1 MSSSWLLPSLICVAR
16 HWKQTKLISRCFP
29 EFTRSK
35 DIFPQT
41 SIIWVISHTFR
52 MTTIQRWNH
61 DTSTTNIKLID
72 QNESLALSTNE
83 NDCFIELIAYI
94 LRKCWQKDWKVTN
107 LWKLGTN
114 SDTKWISNASDVREY
129 AIHGP
134 LVWLKRTLNMY
145 VNAVLST
152 SIERSFHSQPSFLV
166 VLVFFCSFESFYL
179 SNLILCRFLKKD
191 SFCSLSKKLRQN
203 LVHTAVN

>member
-1 MSSSWLLPSLICVAR
+1 M
-16 HWKQTKLISRCFP
+16 ISRCFP
-29 EFTRSK
+29 EFTRSR

-41 SIIWVISHTFR
+41 SIIWVASHTFR

>member
-1 MSSSWLLPSLICVAR
+1 MEYCFLEFNIKSAQNQWCYRARAVVDSFPASSMLRGTEIKWSWYLGVSQSSRGAGISFRRRLLYESL
-16 HWKQTKLISRCFP
+16 
-29 EFTRSK
+29 
-35 DIFPQT
+35 
-41 SIIWVISHTFR
+41 HTLFVW
-52 MTTIQRWNH
+52 QRWNH

-94 LRKCWQKDWKVTN
+94 LRKCGQKDWKVTN

-114 SDTKWISNASDVREY
+114 SDTKWISNASDVREC

-134 LVWLKRTLNMY
+134 QVWLKRTLNMY

-152 SIERSFHSQPSFLV
+152 SIERSFHS
-166 VLVFFCSFESFYL
+166 
-179 SNLILCRFLKKD
+179 
-191 SFCSLSKKLRQN
+191 
-203 LVHTAVN
+203 